1 MAIERVIY
9 GMTADYRLTGYWV
22 LKDDNPSIEH
32 LRYFANRIADAYPG
46 TVHCWAIDN
55 SPVVRHVKEGS
66 TIELFSNFFSRKKE
80 FGYSNRPGGDLQ
92 SLFPFIFTSEVQGCI
107 HLNGGASR

>member
-9 GMTADYRLTGYWV
+9 GMTADYHLTGCWV

-55 SPVVRHVKEGS
+55 SPVVRHGYLS
-66 TIELFSNFFSRKKE
+66 SRK
-80 FGYSNRPGGDLQ
+80 GRLDDRV
-92 SLFPFIFTSEVQGCI
+92 IFKLLLEEEGVRI
-107 HLNGGASR
+107 F